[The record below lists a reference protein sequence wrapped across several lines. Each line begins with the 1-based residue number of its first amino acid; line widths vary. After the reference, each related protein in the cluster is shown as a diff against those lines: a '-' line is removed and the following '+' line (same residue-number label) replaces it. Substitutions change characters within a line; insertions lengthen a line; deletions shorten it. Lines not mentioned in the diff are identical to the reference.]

1 MTQRCPGQRW
11 VALNLLK
18 PIFFHEVFAFVNSQP
33 MELFFERTISLLSH
47 GSRRLSAASERAF
60 STVSGTAIGW
70 YWNVIQFSDQPH
82 VSLRWCCNH
91 LHQFPEMAKKSIQYI
106 HYTVVKCIRR
116 KFSQQYWYL
125 LIFIQP
131 IEKPPLPA
139 QNVSECV
146 AYPAPR
152 YL

>member
-1 MTQRCPGQRW
+1 MKYLPLSIVNPW
-11 VALNLLK
+11 NYFLK
-18 PIFFHEVFAFVNSQP
+18 
-33 MELFFERTISLLSH
+33 ELSISEKQCNSLLSH
-47 GSRRLSAASERAF
+47 GSHRLSAASERAF

-116 KFSQQYWYL
+116 KFSQQY
-125 LIFIQP
+125 
-131 IEKPPLPA
+131 
-139 QNVSECV
+139 
-146 AYPAPR
+146 
-152 YL
+152 